1 MLNNKYSPWPSF
13 DEKEIAIVSEV
24 LRSNKVNYWTGTKG
38 KEFEA
43 SFAKW
48 CEADYGVA
56 ITNGTIALEVALRA
70 VGVEPGDEVIVPP
83 RTFMATASS
92 VMILGAIPKF
102 ADIDPISQNICPRS
116 ISKNITQKTKAI
128 ICVHLAGWPCEMDEI
143 KKICEAN
150 EIKIIEDCAQ
160 AHGAKY
166 KGRSVGSLGD
176 IAAWSFCQD
185 KIMSTGGEGGM
196 ITTNS
201 EDLYKSV
208 WEFKDHGKSY
218 DAVFHQEHPPGFR
231 WLHDSIGS
239 NYRMTEMQAAIGLYQ
254 LTKVQEWVERRR
266 VIAKKYSQVINQYE
280 FVRDHSPGN
289 DIYHSYYRY
298 YAFWSHETVTRDD
311 FINLCS
317 QHEIPVFQGS
327 CSEVYLEKAFLNT
340 EAKPQKA
347 LKEAQNLGKSSLMF
361 LTHPTLSDN
370 EIDEIC
376 INLHQI
382 LQQISS

>member
-13 DEKEIAIVSEV
+13 DEKEIAIVSEI

-38 KEFEA
+38 KEFE
-43 SFAKW
+43 SDFAKW
-48 CEADYGVA
+48 CDADYGVA

-70 VGVEPGDEVIVPP
+70 VGVKPGDEVIVPP

-92 VMILGAIPKF
+92 VMILGATPKF
-102 ADIDPISQNICPRS
+102 ADIDPISQNICPQS
-116 ISKNITQKTKAI
+116 IAENITKKTKAI

-143 KKICEAN
+143 KKICDVN

-201 EDLYKSV
+201 EDLYKTV

-239 NYRMTEMQAAIGLYQ
+239 NYRMTEMQAAIGQYQ

-266 VIAKKYSQVINQYE
+266 AIAKKYSQVINQYE

-311 FINLCS
+311 FINICS
-317 QHEIPVFQGS
+317 QNEIPVFQGS
-327 CSEVYLEKAFLNT
+327 CSEVYLEKAFLNS
-340 EAKPQKA
+340 EAKPKKA
-347 LKEAQNLGKSSLMF
+347 LKEAKNLGKSSLMF

-376 INLHQI
+376 INLHQV
-382 LQQISS
+382 LQLVSN